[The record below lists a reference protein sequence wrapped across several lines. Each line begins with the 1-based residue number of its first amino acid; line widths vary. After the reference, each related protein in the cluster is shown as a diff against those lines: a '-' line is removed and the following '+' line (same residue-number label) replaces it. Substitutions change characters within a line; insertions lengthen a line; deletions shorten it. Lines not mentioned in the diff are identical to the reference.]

1 MAYEIFTKSHKVYKL
16 IHQNYNLLPVIN
28 RFGIKLGVKEK
39 TVENICLEKNIN
51 PDFFLAIVNT
61 FNNEQY
67 FPQDELLSFSPLE
80 IIEYLK
86 RTHRYYIN
94 YVMPKLE
101 FQLEQLLE
109 SRTSNNP
116 GLKLVV
122 QFYQNYKK
130 EFEEHIDYEE
140 KTVFPYMEKMVIQ
153 NKSEGNYS
161 ITSFEEEH
169 THVDEKLSDLKNL
182 IIKYLAPDYNENIC
196 NEFLVTLFRFEKDIY
211 DHARIEDIILLKQGT
226 AIEQKL
232 RK

>member
-101 FQLEQLLE
+101 LQLEQLLE